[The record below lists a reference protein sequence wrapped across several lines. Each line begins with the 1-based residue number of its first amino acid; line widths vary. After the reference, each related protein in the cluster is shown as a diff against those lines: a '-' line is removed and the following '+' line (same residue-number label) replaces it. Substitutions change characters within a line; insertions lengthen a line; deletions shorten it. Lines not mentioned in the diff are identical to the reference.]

1 MQNSRSN
8 LLRPVVSLLALLV
21 VALMMVFAPG
31 VASARGHGVAFK
43 RAVIAVRYLDHQ
55 VAADV
60 VALRRVERR
69 LTVLKAQRRA
79 PLAAQVRDRK
89 QERVGLAATNKA
101 LLADTS
107 TLRERIS
114 HARALRGIVLA
125 GLALKTRGQVLA
137 AVRQS
142 TRSHAPATRR
152 LVSETPLEAP
162 VAAGENGAA
171 VAALLTGDALTPP
184 ASGVGAV
191 AAAFAMTQLGRA
203 YHYSGHSPATGFDC
217 SGLVSWAFSKAG
229 HDIPH
234 QSAAIWLLGTKLPLA
249 DAMPGDIVSFD
260 GQGHVGIYLGRGLY
274 VHSPQSGDVVRVQR
288 VRDHLNFDGVKRIG

>member
-8 LLRPVVSLLALLV
+8 VLRPVVSLLALLV

-31 VASARGHGVAFK
+31 VAAARGHGVAFK
-43 RAVIAVRYLDHQ
+43 RAVIAIEYLDHQ
-55 VAADV
+55 VAAD
-60 VALRRVERR
+60 AATLRRVERR
-69 LTVLKAQRRA
+69 LRVLKAQRRA

-89 QERVGLAATNKA
+89 QERAGLAATRTA
-101 LLADTS
+101 LLADAAA
-107 TLRERIS
+107 LREHS
-114 HARALRGIVLA
+114 AHARALRGIVLT
-125 GLALKTRGQVLA
+125 GIALKTRGQVLT
-137 AVRQS
+137 AVRKR
-142 TRSHAPATRR
+142 TRTHAPATRR

-171 VAALLTGDALTPP
+171 VAALLTGDALAPP

-191 AAAFAMTQLGRA
+191 AAAFARTQLGRA

-229 HDIPH
+229 HDLPH
-234 QSAAIWLLGTKLPLA
+234 QSAAIWSLGKKLPLTA
-249 DAMPGDIVSFD
+249 AMPGDIVSFD
-260 GQGHVGIYLGRGLY
+260 GQGHVGIYLGHGLY

>member
-43 RAVIAVRYLDHQ
+43 RAVIALGYLDHQ
-55 VAADV
+55 VTVDAAT
-60 VALRRVERR
+60 LRRVERR
-69 LTVLKAQRRA
+69 LKVLKTQRRA

-89 QERVGLAATNKA
+89 RERAGLAATQTA
-101 LLADTS
+101 LLADAAA
-107 TLRERIS
+107 LREHS
-114 HARALRGIVLA
+114 AHARALRGIVLT

-137 AVRQS
+137 AVRQR

-152 LVSETPLEAP
+152 LVSDVPLEAP

-171 VAALLTGDALTPP
+171 VAALLSGEELSPP

-203 YHYSGHSPATGFDC
+203 YHYSGYSPATGFDC

-234 QSAAIWLLGTKLPLA
+234 QSAAIWSLGKRVPLTA
-249 DAMPGDIVSFD
+249 VMPGDIVSFG
-260 GQGHVGIYLGRGLY
+260 GQGHIGIYLGRGLY

-288 VRDHLNFDGVKRIG
+288 VRDHLNFDGVIRIG

>member
-1 MQNSRSN
+1 M
-8 LLRPVVSLLALLV
+8 LRPVVSLLALLV

-43 RAVIAVRYLDHQ
+43 RAVIALRYLDHQ
-55 VAADV
+55 ITVEAV
-60 VALRRVERR
+60 TLRRVGHR
-69 LTVLKAQRRA
+69 LTVLEAQRRA

-89 QERVGLAATNKA
+89 HERVGLAATQKA
-101 LLADTS
+101 LLADTLN
-107 TLRERIS
+107 LREHIS

-125 GLALKTRGQVLA
+125 GLALKTRGQALA
-137 AVRQS
+137 AERQR
-142 TRSHAPATRR
+142 TQTHTPATRR
-152 LVSETPLEAP
+152 LVSETPLEAS

-171 VAALLTGDALTPP
+171 VAALLSGEELSPP

-203 YHYSGHSPATGFDC
+203 YHYSGYSPATGFDC

-229 HDIPH
+229 HDLPH
-234 QSAAIWLLGTKLPLA
+234 QSAAIWSLGDRIRLNA
-249 DAMPGDIVSFD
+249 AMPGDIVSFG
-260 GQGHVGIYLGRGLY
+260 GQGHIGIYLGSGLY

-288 VRDHLNFDGVKRIG
+288 VRDHLNFDGVVRIG

>member
-8 LLRPVVSLLALLV
+8 VLRPVVSLLALLV

-43 RAVIAVRYLDHQ
+43 RAVIALRYLDDQ
-55 VAADV
+55 ITVEAV
-60 VALRRVERR
+60 TLRRVEHR
-69 LTVLKAQRRA
+69 LTVLEAQRRA

-89 QERVGLAATNKA
+89 HERVGLAATQKA
-101 LLADTS
+101 LLADTLN
-107 TLRERIS
+107 LREHIS

-125 GLALKTRGQVLA
+125 GLALKTRGQALA
-137 AVRQS
+137 AERQR
-142 TRSHAPATRR
+142 TQTHTPATRR

-171 VAALLTGDALTPP
+171 VAALLSGEELSPP

-203 YHYSGHSPATGFDC
+203 YHYSGYSPATGFDC
-217 SGLVSWAFSKAG
+217 SGLVSWAFGKAG
-229 HDIPH
+229 HDLPH
-234 QSAAIWLLGTKLPLA
+234 QSAAIWSLGDRIPLNA
-249 DAMPGDIVSFD
+249 AMPGDIVSFG
-260 GQGHVGIYLGRGLY
+260 GQGHIGIYLGSGLY

-288 VRDHLNFDGVKRIG
+288 VRDHLNFDGVVRIG

>member
-114 HARALRGIVLA
+114 HARTLRGIVLA

-137 AVRQS
+137 AVRQR

-229 HDIPH
+229 HEIPH

-260 GQGHVGIYLGRGLY
+260 GQGHVGIYLGHGLY

>member
-21 VALMMVFAPG
+21 VALMMVVAPG
-31 VASARGHGVAFK
+31 VASARGHSVAFK

-55 VAADV
+55 VAAD
-60 VALRRVERR
+60 AATLRRVERR
-69 LTVLKAQRRA
+69 RTVLEAQRRA

-89 QERVGLAATNKA
+89 RERAGLAATYKA
-101 LLADTS
+101 LLGDVA
-107 TLRERIS
+107 TLRQRIS
-114 HARALRGIVLA
+114 HARALRGVVLA
-125 GLALKTRGQVLA
+125 GLALKTRGQVLT
-137 AVRQS
+137 AVQQH
-142 TRSHAPATRR
+142 TRKRAPATRR
-152 LVSETPLEAP
+152 LVLDTPLEAP
-162 VAAGENGAA
+162 VPPGENGAA
-171 VAALLTGDALTPP
+171 VAALLTGEALVPP

-203 YHYSGHSPATGFDC
+203 YRYAGHSPATGFDC

-234 QSAAIWLLGTKLPLA
+234 QSAAIWSLGRQLSLA
-249 DAMPGDIVSFD
+249 TAMPGDIVSFD
-260 GQGHVGIYLGRGLY
+260 GQGHVGIYLGHGLY

-288 VRDHLNFDGVKRIG
+288 VRDHRNFDGVIRIG

>member
-8 LLRPVVSLLALLV
+8 VLRPVVSLLALLV
-21 VALMMVFAPG
+21 VALMM
-31 VASARGHGVAFK
+31 
-43 RAVIAVRYLDHQ
+43 
-55 VAADV
+55 
-60 VALRRVERR
+60 
-69 LTVLKAQRRA
+69 VLKAQRRA

-125 GLALKTRGQVLA
+125 GLALKTRGQVLS
-137 AVRQS
+137 AVRQR

-162 VAAGENGAA
+162 VAAGEKGAA
-171 VAALLTGDALTPP
+171 VAALLTGDALAPP

-229 HDIPH
+229 HDLPH
-234 QSAAIWLLGTKLPLA
+234 QSAAIWSLGKKLPLTA
-249 DAMPGDIVSFD
+249 AMPGDIVSFD
-260 GQGHVGIYLGRGLY
+260 GQGHVGIYLGHGLY